1 MRRPPPCAAERKM
14 KMKVNEMLTGAKR
27 VAIFGHV
34 RPDGDCVG
42 STMGLYNYILDNY
55 PDIHA
60 DIYLERFSD
69 SFRFLAHA
77 EDIQELYTEGAYDTV
92 FVLDASS
99 RDRVGANGLACIA
112 QAAHSYNLDHHV
124 SNPGDIC
131 AYSDI
136 QPEVS
141 SASEVL
147 YYLLDA
153 DRVTRACAECI
164 YLGIIHDTGVFRFS
178 CTGEKTLEAVGALI
192 GTGVDFPR
200 IINETYYCRT
210 YDQTRITGH
219 VMENCRLALSGKVV
233 YGFVTQQD
241 LDNYHVTTVELDGII
256 DALREV
262 QGIEVAVFL
271 YPTGDCCK
279 VSMRSQYTVDV
290 SRICQSFGGGGHVRA
305 AGCSLKGNPEEIM
318 EKLLAKIAEQ
328 L

>member
-1 MRRPPPCAAERKM
+1 M
-14 KMKVNEMLTGAKR
+14 KISEMLAGARR

-42 STMGLYNYILDNY
+42 STLGLYNYILDNY
-55 PDIHA
+55 PELHA
-60 DIYLERFSD
+60 DIYLERFAD
-69 SFRFLAHA
+69 SFRFLAHV
-77 EDIQELYTEGAYDTV
+77 EDIQHEYVEGTVYDTV

-124 SNPGDIC
+124 SNPGDVC

-147 YYLLDA
+147 YYLLEP
-153 DRVTRACAECI
+153 DRVTRAVAECI
-164 YLGIIHDTGVFRFS
+164 YLGIVHDTGVFKFS
-178 CTGEKTLEAVGALI
+178 CTGKKTLEAVGALI
-192 GTGVDFPR
+192 DTGIDFPR

-210 YDQTRITGH
+210 FNQTRITGH
-219 VMENCRLALSGKVV
+219 VMRGCQLALSGKAV
-233 YGFVTQQD
+233 YGYVTEQEMD
-241 LDNYHVTTVELDGII
+241 EYHVTSIEMDGII

-262 QGIEVAVFL
+262 AGIEVAIFL
-271 YPTGDCCK
+271 YPTADCYK
-279 VSMRSQYTVDV
+279 VSMRSQYYVDV
-290 SRICQSFGGGGHVRA
+290 SSICQIFGGGGHAKA
-305 AGCSLKGNPEEIM
+305 AGCSLKGEPEEIIAKVLAEV
-318 EKLLAKIAEQ
+318 EKQ

>member
-1 MRRPPPCAAERKM
+1 M
-14 KMKVNEMLTGAKR
+14 KINEMLKGAER

-42 STMGLYNYILDNY
+42 STLGLYNYILDNY
-55 PDIHA
+55 PEIHA
-60 DIYLERFSD
+60 DIYLERFTD
-69 SFRFLAHA
+69 NFRFLSHV
-77 EDIQELYTEGAYDTV
+77 EDIQSEYTDGTPYDTV

-124 SNPGDIC
+124 SNPGDVC

-147 YYLLDA
+147 YYLLEA
-153 DRVTRACAECI
+153 DRVTKAVAECI
-164 YLGIIHDTGVFRFS
+164 YLGIVHDTGVFKFS
-178 CTGEKTLEAVGALI
+178 CTGQKTLEAVGALI
-192 GTGVDFPR
+192 SKGVDFPR

-210 YDQTRITGH
+210 YSQTRITGH
-219 VMENCRLALSGKVV
+219 VMQNCQRALSGRVV
-233 YGFVTQQD
+233 YGFVTAEEMEE
-241 LDNYHVTTVELDGII
+241 YHVTSIEMDGII

-271 YPTGDCCK
+271 YPAADNYK
-279 VSMRSQYTVDV
+279 VSMRSQYYVDV
-290 SRICQSFGGGGHVRA
+290 SSICQIFGGGGHVKA
-305 AGCSLKGNPEEIM
+305 AGCSLKGTPEEIIA
-318 EKLLAKIAEQ
+318 KLLPEIEKR